1 MSQEI
6 AQHELRIA
14 IVSTTN
20 KRHSALHANWV
31 CSLKNIRNSNDSRLR
46 TPLSPY
52 TLSTER
58 YKANVNRTKTRKWV
72 EAKKIDYGG
81 DDWGADDDFDDEDD
95 DAGDVGQPVSQVPTQ
110 PSRPDRLA
118 GLRAIGDGS
127 GSSTPRSGSAGS
139 ARSLRPSERIAMER
153 QGSGGPQ
160 QRNFTAPPALHVQT
174 GAAMQ
179 QQRTVSPPVET
190 PEALSTAQSPY
201 PPRKSSM
208 SQQDRPDLTIH
219 PVAKHPPRTS
229 SRSVS
234 PGVVSPVSGAASSAA
249 PRVIRPSEIYKRMEE
264 EKDKERRS
272 IDSTRRSSLTSSG
285 DGDGPDASGNAARR
299 PSFGKGDGGD
309 GSRGLQALAPVAERK
324 SEYSFDGLMINPGA
338 PPPQQPQVS
347 SDGIT
352 ETPVEIEPRHE
363 QETLLQSESVPQ
375 KLQFQQPSTDP
386 APTQEPKKRF
396 STSPKL
402 PDLTRMSGFGSDFF
416 SSGGGFLGGSPKQ
429 REEASAEAA
438 SMPATGSIPTGVT
451 RAAEP
456 THHEGEEKTTAQTD
470 DQSAALSNTQP
481 PPEPSHPKPF
491 RPSLPGG
498 WVSETPSS
506 TGETATPFEND
517 SMMNTRIPPIG
528 EDPEDAALKPA
539 PLRTPTPRDR
549 ETFSKSND
557 GSRASS
563 RSGRASPVKP
573 LALRTSLSPLANVEQ
588 PGEISKD
595 GPRTPQHQDD
605 IGAQEASDKTPVAV
619 PPLQTRPSGPV
630 SPTQDDRRP
639 VLRSDTIMTDSSS
652 PLKESDVLRDEIM
665 RSLSPVRGSNSHLEA
680 QGAEGATRESAYLSD
695 VYGDYWAGGDQKT
708 EGEHLRETAHT
719 EPLSSVKED
728 VSASPTPTPP
738 AASELE
744 STKPD
749 LRRERFSWEAASESP
764 APSPKKHPLPE
775 LPKDE
780 PSPAF
785 DAPQL
790 ASPLGS
796 GPMSPLIALPT
807 LDFERNDDQNS
818 NAPPS
823 PTGEH
828 DISTSANRGSELFS
842 PSTEKMTLES
852 PTTPTGEGFTSLDP
866 EPLQTDSPTDIP
878 LPRSPSP
885 HKAAGDDSP
894 PTSSSQNAM
903 NLKQIMALPTSPERV
918 YKMLEAR
925 AEFASAPS
933 GLSDLLAE
941 LLAQPEHANA
951 GPSFKYAPAGADLP
965 LFANQRKTHQAAAAA
980 MGAEGA
986 SATAG
991 PGRRSSITL
1000 GGGMGGGGGSAR
1012 IGSMSG
1018 ATAAQLGNLMHG
1030 PAGAKGKELLQSAG
1044 KMGKGLL
1051 SKGKSKL
1058 RERAES
1064 KKG

>member
-1 MSQEI
+1 M
-6 AQHELRIA
+6 
-14 IVSTTN
+14 
-20 KRHSALHANWV
+20 
-31 CSLKNIRNSNDSRLR
+31 NSGSPS

-81 DDWGADDDFDDEDD
+81 DDWGADDDFDDDND
-95 DAGDVGQPVSQVPTQ
+95 DAGDAGQPVSQIPTQ

-179 QQRTVSPPVET
+179 QQRTVPPALET
-190 PEALSTAQSPY
+190 QESLPAAQSPY

-208 SQQDRPDLTIH
+208 GQQDRPDLTIN
-219 PVAKHPPRTS
+219 PAAKHPPRTS
-229 SRSVS
+229 SRSAS
-234 PGVVSPVSGAASSAA
+234 PGVISPGSGAGSSAGSK
-249 PRVIRPSEIYKRMEE
+249 VIRPSDIYKRVEE
-264 EKDKERRS
+264 EKEKERKS
-272 IDSTRRSSLTSSG
+272 IDSTRRSSLASSG
-285 DGDGPDASGNAARR
+285 DGDGPDASGNSARR
-299 PSFGKGDGGD
+299 LSFGKNDGGD
-309 GSRGLQALAPVAERK
+309 GSRSLHALAPVAERK
-324 SEYSFDGLMINPGA
+324 SEYGFDGLMINPGA

-347 SDGIT
+347 SDVVT

-363 QETLLQSESVPQ
+363 QETLLQSESGPP
-375 KLQFQQPSTDP
+375 KLEFQQTSTDQ
-386 APTQEPKKRF
+386 ASTQGPKKRF

-402 PDLTRMSGFGSDFF
+402 PDFARMSGFGSDFF

-429 REEASAEAA
+429 PEAYAEATA
-438 SMPATGSIPTGVT
+438 MPATGSNPTGVT

-456 THHEGEEKTTAQTD
+456 THHEGEPKLIAQTD

-506 TGETATPFEND
+506 IGETATPFEGD
-517 SMMNTRIPPIG
+517 SNMNTRIPPIG
-528 EDPEDAALKPA
+528 EDPEDLALKPA

-549 ETFSKSND
+549 ETFAKSAD

-573 LALRTSLSPLANVEQ
+573 LALRTSLSPLVNVEQ
-588 PGEISKD
+588 PGQDVKD
-595 GPRTPQHQDD
+595 GSRTPERQDD
-605 IGAQEASDKTPVAV
+605 NGAQGASDKTPVAV
-619 PPLQTRPSGPV
+619 APLQPRPSGSD
-630 SPTQDDRRP
+630 SPGRDSRAP
-639 VLRSDTIMTDSSS
+639 ILRTDTLTSDSSS
-652 PLKESDVLRDEIM
+652 PLKESDVLRDEII
-665 RSLSPVRGSNSHLEA
+665 RSLSPVRGSDSHLEA
-680 QGAEGATRESAYLSD
+680 QGADGATRESAYLSD

-708 EGEHLRETAHT
+708 EGEQARDIGHT
-719 EPLSSVKED
+719 EPLSTVRED
-728 VSASPTPTPP
+728 DSASATPTPP
-738 AASELE
+738 AGSELD

-749 LRRERFSWEAASESP
+749 LKRERFSWEAASESP

-780 PSPAF
+780 PSPGF
-785 DAPQL
+785 EAPQL

-807 LDFERNDDQNS
+807 LDFDRNDDQDS
-818 NAPPS
+818 NTPHS
-823 PTGEH
+823 PTDDHEF
-828 DISTSANRGSELFS
+828 STSANRGSELFS
-842 PSTEKMTLES
+842 PSTEKMTLDS
-852 PTTPTGEGFTSLDP
+852 PTTPTGEGLTSLDP
-866 EPLQTDSPTDIP
+866 EPLQASSPAEFP

-885 HKAAGDDSP
+885 NKVAGDDTP
-894 PTSSSQNAM
+894 PTSSSQNTM

-925 AEFASAPS
+925 AEFASTPS
-933 GLSDLLAE
+933 GLPDLLAE

-980 MGAEGA
+980 MGGEGA
-986 SATAG
+986 SAAGG

-1000 GGGMGGGGGSAR
+1000 GGGIGGGGGSAR

-1018 ATAAQLGNLMHG
+1018 ATAAQLGHLMHG

>member
-1 MSQEI
+1 M
-6 AQHELRIA
+6 
-14 IVSTTN
+14 
-20 KRHSALHANWV
+20 
-31 CSLKNIRNSNDSRLR
+31 NSGSPS

-81 DDWGADDDFDDEDD
+81 DDWGADDDFDDDDD
-95 DAGDVGQPVSQVPTQ
+95 DAGGAGQPVPQVPTQ

-160 QRNFTAPPALHVQT
+160 QRNFTAPPALHVHT
-174 GAAMQ
+174 GAAVQ
-179 QQRTVSPPVET
+179 QQRPVPPAVET
-190 PEALSTAQSPY
+190 QEPSPAAQSPY

-208 SQQDRPDLTIH
+208 GQQDKPDLTIN
-219 PVAKHPPRTS
+219 PTAKHPPRTS
-229 SRSVS
+229 SRSAS
-234 PGVVSPVSGAASSAA
+234 PGVVSPAGTSAP

-264 EKDKERRS
+264 EKGKERGS
-272 IDSTRRSSLTSSG
+272 IDSARRSSLASSG
-285 DGDGPDASGNAARR
+285 DEE
-299 PSFGKGDGGD
+299 GGD
-309 GSRGLQALAPVAERK
+309 GSRGLQGLAPVAERK
-324 SEYSFDGLMINPGA
+324 SEYGFDGLMINPGVA
-338 PPPQQPQVS
+338 SSQRAQVS
-347 SDGIT
+347 SDVDT

-363 QETLLQSESVPQ
+363 QETSLPSESGPP
-375 KLQFQQPSTDP
+375 KLQFQQTSTDQAP
-386 APTQEPKKRF
+386 AQEPRKRF

-429 REEASAEAA
+429 SEASAEAA
-438 SMPATGSIPTGVT
+438 PMPATDSTPTGMT
-451 RAAEP
+451 RTAEP
-456 THHEGEEKTTAQTD
+456 THQEGEEKTVAQTD

-481 PPEPSHPKPF
+481 PPEPSHPRPF

-506 TGETATPFEND
+506 TGEIAAPFESD
-517 SMMNTRIPPIG
+517 SNMNTRIPPIG
-528 EDPEDAALKPA
+528 EDPEDLALKPA

-549 ETFSKSND
+549 ETFPKSTD

-588 PGEISKD
+588 HDQTGGD
-595 GPRTPQHQDD
+595 GSRTPERQDD
-605 IGAQEASDKTPVAV
+605 TSGAQDASDKTPVAV
-619 PPLQTRPSGPV
+619 APLQPRQSEPD
-630 SPTQDDRRP
+630 SPTQDSPR
-639 VLRSDTIMTDSSS
+639 LRLRTDTLTTDSSS
-652 PLKESDVLRDEIM
+652 PLKESDVLRDEII
-665 RSLSPVRGSNSHLEA
+665 RSLSPVRGSDSHLKG
-680 QGAEGATRESAYLSD
+680 QGVDDATRESAYLSD

-708 EGEHLRETAHT
+708 EGDHT
-719 EPLSSVKED
+719 IDLGQTERLSSVKED
-728 VSASPTPTPP
+728 ESASATPTPP
-738 AASELE
+738 AATDIE
-744 STKPD
+744 SAKPD
-749 LRRERFSWEAASESP
+749 LKRERFSWEAASESP

-775 LPKDE
+775 IPKDE
-780 PSPAF
+780 QDEPSQAF
-785 DAPQL
+785 EAPQL
-790 ASPLGS
+790 TSPLGS
-796 GPMSPLIALPT
+796 GPMSPLISLPT
-807 LDFERNDDQNS
+807 LDFDRTDDQHS
-818 NAPPS
+818 HGPPS
-823 PTGEH
+823 PTGDHE
-828 DISTSANRGSELFS
+828 ISISANRGSELFS

-852 PTTPTGEGFTSLDP
+852 PTTPTAEGFTSLDP

-885 HKAAGDDSP
+885 NKVAGDDRP
-894 PTSSSQNAM
+894 PSSSSQNTM

-933 GLSDLLAE
+933 GLAELMAE

-980 MGAEGA
+980 MSGEGA
-986 SATAG
+986 GAISG

-1000 GGGMGGGGGSAR
+1000 GGGMGGGGTSAR